1 MDKSILIAG
10 IKEVRGM
17 GLMCFTPKQPR
28 LRCYLRKSDNVWKT
42 LHRDDR
48 TAAELV
54 AEALKSQPVRRNCCG
69 TWRIS
74 RNEWGKQ

>member
-1 MDKSILIAG
+1 MFG
-10 IKEVRGM
+10 
-17 GLMCFTPKQPR
+17 
-28 LRCYLRKSDNVWKT
+28 KT

-54 AEALKSQPVRRNCCG
+54 AEALKYQPVRRNCCG